1 MTPEFSIQTDA
12 SLPQLAASSELKS
25 ESVASSISRSEI
37 ILSQESLKN
46 IDISTLHNFQLVMI
60 ERDSFVLDKMLAKT
74 TQLNLGKSK
83 SATIRIENAE
93 SDLRKILPHFRFE
106 TQDSFDTLLKEL
118 TWQAKI
124 FGGIKSLEKT
134 RVSIDFVLPIKN
146 PPKNPLEGFHVDAT
160 PSRCLCTLVGA
171 GTEWAQESSLKDDL
185 RNCQSISERARVID
199 KMNWLSLGSQ
209 IQKIPTGAIAI
220 TKANEWVH
228 RRPWV
233 NEGRLFVTMD
243 PS

>member
-1 MTPEFSIQTDA
+1 MTPEFSLQTDA

-25 ESVASSISRSEI
+25 ESFASSISRSEI
-37 ILSQESLKN
+37 ILSQESFKN
-46 IDISTLHNFQLVMI
+46 IDISTLNNFQLVLI
-60 ERDSFVLDKMLAKT
+60 ERDSFILDKILART

-83 SATIRIENAE
+83 SANIRIDNPE
-93 SDLRKILPHFRFE
+93 SDLKKLMTHFRFE
-106 TQDSFDTLLKEL
+106 TPLAFEILLKEL
-118 TWQAKI
+118 SLQAEI
-124 FGGIKSLEKT
+124 FGRIKSLDKT

-146 PPKNPLEGFHVDAT
+146 APKNPLEGFHVDAT
-160 PSRCLCTLVGA
+160 PSRGLCTLVGP
-171 GTEWAQESSLKDDL
+171 GTEWARESSLKDDL
-185 RNCQSISERARVID
+185 RNCESISERAKVID
-199 KMNWLSLGSQ
+199 KMNWLTPGSQ